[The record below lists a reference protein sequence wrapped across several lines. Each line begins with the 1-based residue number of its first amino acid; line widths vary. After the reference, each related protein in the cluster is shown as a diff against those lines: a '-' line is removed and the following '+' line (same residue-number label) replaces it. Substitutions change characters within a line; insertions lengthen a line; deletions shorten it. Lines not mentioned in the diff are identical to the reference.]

1 MTMQGS
7 RKPFVVMAKP
17 VGSRCNM
24 RCAYCY
30 YLEKGKFSAH
40 AKQSRMSFG
49 LLEKLIRQTIEA
61 SDGTVSFTWHGGEPT
76 LAGLDFYQKVV
87 ELEKKYLPRGWE
99 VWNNIQTNGLLL
111 NDAWCKFLRENRFD
125 VGLSID
131 GAQWVHDKNRR
142 DIGGNETYERT
153 VRAVRRLQ
161 AAGIQPDL
169 LCTVTSDAASDP
181 LGVYRGLRKLGTGWV
196 QFIPIIVREEGGAPS
211 SDSGELSPE
220 SVTPEGYGTF
230 LCAVFDEWLTHDL
243 GSLDVQLFA
252 EVARIWAGGEANLC
266 WMAPTC
272 GRVLIAEEDGAVY
285 ACDHFVDGEHR
296 LGTLSGGRLDTLANS
311 ERQFVFGDAKRDA
324 LTAECKRC
332 PYLSCCNGGCLKDR
346 FGMSEDGEPGQYLL
360 CKGLKQFFAH
370 ADKPLHRVMELSSQ
384 GMKPAQIM
392 EQLRVEQERP

>member
-1 MTMQGS
+1 MTAIQDS

-40 AKQSRMSFG
+40 AKQSRMSFS

-111 NDAWCKFLRENRFD
+111 NDEWCRFLRENRFD
-125 VGLSID
+125 VGVSID

-142 DIGGNETYERT
+142 DRGGNETYQRT
-153 VRAVRRLQ
+153 VRAVRKLQ
-161 AAGIQPDL
+161 SVGIQPDL
-169 LCTVTSDAASDP
+169 LCTVTSSAASDP
-181 LGVYRGLRKLGTGWV
+181 LGVYRGLRELCTGWV
-196 QFIPIIVREEGGAPS
+196 QFIPIIVRDEDGNLS
-211 SDSGELSPE
+211 SE
-220 SVTPEGYGTF
+220 SVTPEGYGEF
-230 LCAVFDEWLTHDL
+230 LCAVFDEWVTHDL

-252 EVARIWAGGEANLC
+252 ETARIWAGGEANLC

-285 ACDHFVDGEHR
+285 ACDHFVDGDHR
-296 LGTLSGGRLDTLANS
+296 LGSLSGERLDVLANS
-311 ERQFVFGDAKRDA
+311 ERQFIFGDAKRDT
-324 LTAECKRC
+324 LTKECKRC
-332 PYLSCCNGGCLKDR
+332 PWLSCCNGGCLKDR
-346 FGMSEDGEPGQYLL
+346 FSASEDGEPGQYLL

-384 GMKPAQIM
+384 GRKPKEIM
-392 EQLRVEQERP
+392 ELLQKES

>member
-1 MTMQGS
+1 MMQDG

-40 AKQSRMSFG
+40 AKQSRMSFA

-153 VRAVRRLQ
+153 VKAVRRLQ

-181 LGVYRGLRKLGTGWV
+181 LGVYRGLRELGTGWV
-196 QFIPIIVREEGGAPS
+196 QFIPIIVRE
-211 SDSGELSPE
+211 DSGNLSPE

-243 GSLDVQLFA
+243 GKLDVQLFA

-296 LGTLSGGRLDTLANS
+296 LGTLSCGRLDTLANS
-311 ERQFVFGDAKRDA
+311 ERQFVFGDAKRDT

-332 PYLSCCNGGCLKDR
+332 PFLSCCNGGCLKDR
-346 FGMSEDGEPGQYLL
+346 FGTSEDGEPGQYLL

-392 EQLRVEQERP
+392 EQLRAEQERP